1 MDALLIVTLP
11 ITAAWVIWSLYSSMV
26 ETLQYTVV
34 EKRSMYEIRQYEP
47 YIAIQTEVEGSTR
60 EAMSRGFTILANYIF
75 GGNTANKS
83 VAMASPVME
92 TTSPKPLIEV
102 TNKSMRVAM
111 TSPVLEQKNGNKRT
125 ITFTAPKEYTMD
137 TLPKPNSDRVT
148 FVTIPAKKYAVLRF
162 TWYYTDA
169 KIESK
174 KKELQELLKR
184 DNIQTLSEPM
194 FAWYNGPGTIPFLM
208 RNEVLIQVE

>member
-1 MDALLIVTLP
+1 MDTLLIVTLS
-11 ITAAWVIWSLYSSMV
+11 IVAVWVVWSLYSSTV

-34 EKRSMYEIRQYEP
+34 EKRSMYEVRQYEP
-47 YIAIQTEVEGSTR
+47 YIAIQTEVEGSAR

-83 VAMASPVME
+83 VAM
-92 TTSPKPLIEV
+92 
-102 TNKSMRVAM
+102 

-125 ITFTAPKEYTMD
+125 ITFTAPKEYTVD
-137 TLPKPNSDRVT
+137 TLPKPNSDRVI
-148 FVTIPAKKYAVLRF
+148 FATIPAKKYAALGF

-184 DNIQTLSEPM
+184 DNIQTLGEPM
-194 FAWYNGPGTIPFLM
+194 FA
-208 RNEVLIQVE
+208 

>member
-1 MDALLIVTLP
+1 
-11 ITAAWVIWSLYSSMV
+11 
-26 ETLQYTVV
+26 
-34 EKRSMYEIRQYEP
+34 MYEIRQYES

-60 EAMSRGFTILANYIF
+60 EAMSRWFTILARYIF

-83 VAMASPVME
+83 VAMTAPVME
-92 TTSPKPLIEV
+92 TSSPGFLNTLNHE
-102 TNKSMRVAM
+102 SRRVAM
-111 TSPVLEQKNGNKRT
+111 TSPVLEQKNGNKRI

-148 FVTIPAKKYAVLRF
+148 FATIPAKKYAALRF

-169 KIESK
+169 KIDLK
-174 KKELQELLKR
+174 KRELQELLKR
-184 DNIQTLSEPM
+184 DNIQAMSEPM